1 MASTFEQLVKF
12 GTDASGL
19 ERTFRLLQSL
29 TQILIFL
36 TPARALLLHLLA
48 LLPPALAASELPFSA
63 LQALRARFALGRRF
77 FRVFRFLD
85 AFGSAWTLSQTAR
98 AAPWGSPGLETWLDI
113 SSRSF
118 NGMYLLLETAT
129 FPEAL
134 GVDGLSV
141 WGREMAG
148 VLQVEGQRLWFFALV
163 CAVGAGVVR
172 VRRGGGWRVGR
183 RLVADVLDL
192 AAPGAVVGWVA
203 AEPGTVGLLML
214 GSTWLT
220 TVEVW
225 ERCGREVEEK
235 RDTERVVRD
244 LRRRVQELEERDLG
258 EKGGK

>member
-1 MASTFEQLVKF
+1 MASTFEQFVKF

-29 TQILIFL
+29 TQILIFIA
-36 TPARALLLHLLA
+36 PARALLLHLLTF
-48 LLPPALAASELPFSA
+48 LPPTLAASEIPLPA
-63 LQALRARFALGRRF
+63 LQTLRTRFALGRRF

-85 AFGSAWTLSQTAR
+85 AFGSAWALSRTAGV
-98 AAPWGSPGLETWLDI
+98 AGGSLEMWLDV

-134 GVDGLSV
+134 GVDGLGV
-141 WGREMAG
+141 WGAETAA

-163 CAVGAGVVR
+163 CAIGAGVMR
-172 VRRGGGWRVGR
+172 VRRGEGGR

-192 AAPGAVVGWVA
+192 AVPGAVVGWVA
-203 AEPGTVGLLML
+203 ASPGTVGVLML

-225 ERCGREVEEK
+225 ERCGRDIGERREK
-235 RDTERVVRD
+235 ERVVGD
-244 LRRRVQELEERDLG
+244 LQRRVRELEEQDLG
-258 EKGGK
+258 REKGE